1 MNDSL
6 PKMLALCQFLGSWE
20 VLGRKSALVA
30 LLHPHPNHPHIPD
43 RQKQRRP
50 LLAVRIQNSESFELL
65 LASIQSLP
73 GSELLNC
80 NAVQCSEIH
89 FTVNRNN
96 KSTSRFNAMQVRIP
110 TGFRQFLRQLPNG
123 EESYW
128 EEGRRQK
135 NGKRFG
141 SFGERESQDKVE
153 TEIIGILA
161 FFCRKYISWV
171 QIMPHGC
178 F

>member
-1 MNDSL
+1 MTLFLRASL
-6 PKMLALCQFLGSWE
+6 S

-30 LLHPHPNHPHIPD
+30 LLHPHPAHPHIPD

-110 TGFRQFLRQLPNG
+110 TGFRQFLRQLPNR

-135 NGKRFG
+135 SGKRFG
-141 SFGERESQDKVE
+141 SFGERESQDKGE
-153 TEIIGILA
+153 NEIIGILA
-161 FFCRKYISWV
+161 FFLQKIYFMGANNAAWLFLIP
-171 QIMPHGC
+171 IL
-178 F
+178 